1 MSSHLLPPR
10 RWVVAADVLVVA
22 WIAAWLFMGVRVHDE
37 VEGLTE
43 LSATISRAGGA
54 VEETGR
60 ALDELNVPFVGDRI
74 DEAATRVVDV
84 GRDTRLSGR
93 TARDSISDLSTLLGV
108 SVALIPLSPIL
119 FLYVPVRVG
128 RIRDRRAARGP
139 LAPAGAPD
147 PDGRAR

>member
-1 MSSHLLPPR
+1 MSSRWLPST
-10 RWVVAADVLVVA
+10 RWIVAVDALVIA
-22 WIAAWLFMGVRVHDE
+22 WIAAWLFMGMRVHDE

-54 VEETGR
+54 VEETGH

-74 DEAATRVVDV
+74 DEAATRVVKV

-119 FLYVPVRVG
+119 FVYVPVRLG
-128 RIRDRRAARGP
+128 RIRDRRARRKPLEPAR
-139 LAPAGAPD
+139 AS
-147 PDGRAR
+147 DGQGR

>member
-1 MSSHLLPPR
+1 MSSRLLPSHGR
-10 RWVVAADVLVVA
+10 IVAFDVLVVA

-60 ALDELNVPFVGDRI
+60 ALDELNVPLVGDRI
-74 DEAATRVVDV
+74 DEAATRVIDV

-119 FLYVPVRVG
+119 FLYVPVRLG
-128 RIRDRRAARGP
+128 RIRDRRATREAFGPSGASDLDGQAR
-139 LAPAGAPD
+139 
-147 PDGRAR
+147 